1 MRVVVQRVKHASVTI
16 NGTVNGK
23 INNGFLV
30 LLGIQS
36 TDSEQDVDYLVKK
49 VTNLRIFSDE
59 NDKMNLNINQVNGEL
74 LLVSQFTLYAN
85 TSHGNR
91 PDFLEAAKPAYAEEL
106 YEYIIKECKNRNINV
121 QTGIFGADMKVHLLN
136 DGPVTIMLEK

>member
-1 MRVVVQRVKHASVTI
+1 MRFLVQRVSEASVMVDNNIT
-16 NGTVNGK
+16 GK
-23 INNGFLV
+23 IGKGYLV
-30 LLGIQS
+30 LIGITH
-36 TDSEQDVDYLVKK
+36 TDTTDDADYLINKLL
-49 VTNLRIFSDE
+49 NLRVFCDE